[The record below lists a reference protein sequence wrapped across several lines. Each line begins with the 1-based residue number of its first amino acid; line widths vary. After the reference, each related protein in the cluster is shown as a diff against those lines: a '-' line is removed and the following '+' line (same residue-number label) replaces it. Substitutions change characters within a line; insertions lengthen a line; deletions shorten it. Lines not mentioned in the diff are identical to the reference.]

1 MNSAEY
7 LEMANQ
13 LKTKFEEN
21 EKLVNRI
28 IENNVDLKK
37 KIMVAYSL
45 IRIIDSGEFIDSS
58 DAQVFIEMLRAH
70 LSKIVEMDIIRC
82 ECGSLR
88 LPPILEIVNL
98 NDLGSNSEEN
108 T

>member
-88 LPPILEIVNL
+88 LPPIIELVNL
-98 NDLGSNSEEN
+98 NDLVEN

>member
-1 MNSAEY
+1 MNSSEY

-88 LPPILEIVNL
+88 LPPVIEIVNL
-98 NDLGSNSEEN
+98 NDLEEN
-108 T
+108 I

>member
-1 MNSAEY
+1 MNSSEY

-58 DAQVFIEMLRAH
+58 DTQVFIEMLRAH

-98 NDLGSNSEEN
+98 NDLVEN

>member
-1 MNSAEY
+1 MNSGEY
-7 LEMANQ
+7 LEMAKQ
-13 LKTKFEEN
+13 LKDKFDEN
-21 EKLVNRI
+21 EKMVKRI
-28 IENNVDLKK
+28 TENNVELKK

-98 NDLGSNSEEN
+98 NDLDDSSED
-108 T
+108 

>member
-1 MNSAEY
+1 MNSSEY

-82 ECGSLR
+82 ECGVLR

-98 NDLGSNSEEN
+98 NDLDASSAE
-108 T
+108 

>member
-82 ECGSLR
+82 KCGSLR
-88 LPPILEIVNL
+88 LPPIVEIVNL
-98 NDLGSNSEEN
+98 NDLAEN

>member
-1 MNSAEY
+1 MNSSEY

-37 KIMVAYSL
+37 KNNGCL
-45 IRIIDSGEFIDSS
+45 F
-58 DAQVFIEMLRAH
+58 F
-70 LSKIVEMDIIRC
+70 
-82 ECGSLR
+82 
-88 LPPILEIVNL
+88 N
-98 NDLGSNSEEN
+98 
-108 T
+108 

>member
-1 MNSAEY
+1 MNSSEY

-13 LKTKFEEN
+13 LKEKFDEN

-28 IENNVDLKK
+28 TQNNVELKK
-37 KIMVAYSL
+37 KIMIAYSL

-58 DAQVFIEMLRAH
+58 DTQVFIEMLRAH
-70 LSKIVEMDIIRC
+70 LSKMVEMDIIRC

-88 LPPILEIVNL
+88 LPPIIEIVNL
-98 NDLGSNSEEN
+98 NDLGSNSEE
-108 T
+108 

>member
-1 MNSAEY
+1 MNSSEY

-45 IRIIDSGEFIDSS
+45 IRIIDYGEFIDSS
-58 DAQVFIEMLRAH
+58 DTQVFIEMLRGH

-98 NDLGSNSEEN
+98 NDLGSNSEE
-108 T
+108 

>member
-1 MNSAEY
+1 MNSSEY

-58 DAQVFIEMLRAH
+58 DTQVFIEMLRAH

-108 T
+108 L

>member
-13 LKTKFEEN
+13 LKEKFEKN

>member
-88 LPPILEIVNL
+88 LPPIIELVNL
-98 NDLGSNSEEN
+98 NEIVEN

>member
-1 MNSAEY
+1 MNSSEY

-13 LKTKFEEN
+13 LKEKFDEN

-28 IENNVDLKK
+28 TQNNVELKK
-37 KIMVAYSL
+37 KIMIAYSL

-58 DAQVFIEMLRAH
+58 DTQVFIEMLRAH
-70 LSKIVEMDIIRC
+70 LSKMVEMDIIRC

-88 LPPILEIVNL
+88 LPPIVEIVNL
-98 NDLGSNSEEN
+98 DEIVENDPQ
-108 T
+108 

>member
-88 LPPILEIVNL
+88 LPPIIELVNL
-98 NDLGSNSEEN
+98 NELVEN

>member
-1 MNSAEY
+1 MNSSEY

-58 DAQVFIEMLRAH
+58 DTQVFIEMLRAH

-98 NDLGSNSEEN
+98 NDLGSNSEE
-108 T
+108 